1 MAVTGFV
8 DDSASPFELLDE
20 IHRIEEQFG
29 RNRSKEIRFG
39 PRSLDIDIEEFGSL
53 VLNVPDL
60 ILPHPRMNER
70 AFVLIP
76 VLEILKKSADC
87 NKKEAIFSSLKKLP
101 EQGVV
106 QCSKTVQEKFLS
118 LTC

>member
-1 MAVTGFV
+1 
-8 DDSASPFELLDE
+8 
-20 IHRIEEQFG
+20 
-29 RNRSKEIRFG
+29 
-39 PRSLDIDIEEFGSL
+39 
-53 VLNVPDL
+53 
-60 ILPHPRMNER
+60 MNER